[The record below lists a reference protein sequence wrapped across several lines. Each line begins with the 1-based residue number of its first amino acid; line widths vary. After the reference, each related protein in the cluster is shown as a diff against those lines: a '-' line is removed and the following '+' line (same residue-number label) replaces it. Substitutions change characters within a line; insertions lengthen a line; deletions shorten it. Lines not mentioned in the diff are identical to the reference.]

1 MEQRDPRGFLLS
13 ICQNFCLET
22 KKRSTFP
29 AWPQLPMATRA
40 MKASPSS
47 SRKLSQRAGLL
58 AVLPAHL
65 ITLLFHPSHPCSSSL
80 GQSHIPAWPPL
91 FPWLGLTPQWPTLGA
106 AEAQRELRQD
116 KWRCSVVVWDT
127 EEEEPKPLLLL
138 TQAIRMEGKKCLSPQ
153 LLAQQKLLQVEI
165 SFPVHHFLQLG

>member
-13 ICQNFCLET
+13 TCQNFCLET
-22 KKRSTFP
+22 KKKIHVPSVATAANGHTSHESITIFFTEALPESWAVGSAPSTSDNVAFP
-29 AWPQLPMATRA
+29 SFPPLFFFPGTKPHPCLASPLPMAGTDPTMAHPGSCRSPTRA
-40 MKASPSS
+40 AP
-47 SRKLSQRAGLL
+47 
-58 AVLPAHL
+58 
-65 ITLLFHPSHPCSSSL
+65 
-80 GQSHIPAWPPL
+80 
-91 FPWLGLTPQWPTLGA
+91 
-106 AEAQRELRQD
+106 RQM
-116 KWRCSVVVWDT
+116 RCSVVVWDT